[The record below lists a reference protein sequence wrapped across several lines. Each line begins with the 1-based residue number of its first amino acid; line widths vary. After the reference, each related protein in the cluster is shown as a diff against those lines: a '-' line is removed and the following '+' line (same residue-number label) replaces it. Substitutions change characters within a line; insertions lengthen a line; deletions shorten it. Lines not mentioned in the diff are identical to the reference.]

1 MTTRRRKMQKLMPA
15 PLGGLRAMQRSHI
28 DKRRKLPRAGHRTL
42 LGIAAAICWLEA
54 LSKLTPSAR
63 HHLYGDL
70 RRLLDELEAKDLD
83 SAA

>member
-1 MTTRRRKMQKLMPA
+1 MRKPMPIQH
-15 PLGGLRAMQRSHI
+15 GGLRVMQRSHI
-28 DKRRKLPRAGHRTL
+28 DKRGKLPRAGHRTL
-42 LGIAAAICWLEA
+42 LGMAAAICWLEA

-63 HHLYGDL
+63 HHLYRDM

>member
-1 MTTRRRKMQKLMPA
+1 MR
-15 PLGGLRAMQRSHI
+15 GN
-28 DKRRKLPRAGHRTL
+28 LPRAGHRTL

-70 RRLLDELEAKDLD
+70 RQLLDELEAEDLD

>member
-1 MTTRRRKMQKLMPA
+1 MQSPMPA
-15 PLGGLRAMQRSHI
+15 QHGSLRAMQRSHI
-28 DKRRKLPRAGHRTL
+28 DGRGKLPRIGHRTL

-63 HHLYGDL
+63 HHLYEDL
-70 RRLLDELEAKDLD
+70 RRLLDELEAEDLD